1 MAFEDREWRR
11 EEIRQQRNSAKYRA
25 SQSKPKHTGMSLDEF
40 LAQERKKLGITS
52 TNQVKPS
59 SSKSKVWLYL
69 LIYAVV
75 FAAGFAFYY
84 YFQS

>member
-40 LAQERKKLGITS
+40 LAQERKKLGVTS
-52 TNQVKPS
+52 TKQVKPS